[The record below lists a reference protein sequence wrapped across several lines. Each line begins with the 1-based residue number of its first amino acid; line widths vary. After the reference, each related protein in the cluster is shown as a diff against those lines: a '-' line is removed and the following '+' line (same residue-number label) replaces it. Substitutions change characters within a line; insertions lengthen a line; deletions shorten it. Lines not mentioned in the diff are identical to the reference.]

1 MSPLSYRQENG
12 TVIITVIFGDG
23 TQRDLWIEGQDN
35 VRLLLQTVCC
45 AIKNSG
51 DTESK
56 ELARMTARAWLP

>member
-1 MSPLSYRQENG
+1 M
-12 TVIITVIFGDG
+12 IITVIFGDG